1 MDLNS
6 TNFSHLRTIFLPK
19 KLKGIGH
26 RKQKAKVELLRHFY
40 FYFYVI
46 NFFWVCNVCCVH
58 PPWCPLTL
66 PMLVMSQGQQPRL
79 PPNCCW
85 SYHLHSINYHPMQQ
99 LCKKN
104 LPESVMMTI
113 LLRDM
118 KVLSPS
124 SLNEDIV
131 YDEQVSRKKKALN
144 KKVVP
149 SLHGLE
155 ESHYR
160 FHLAWM

>member
-1 MDLNS
+1 
-6 TNFSHLRTIFLPK
+6 
-19 KLKGIGH
+19 
-26 RKQKAKVELLRHFY
+26 
-40 FYFYVI
+40 
-46 NFFWVCNVCCVH
+46 
-58 PPWCPLTL
+58 
-66 PMLVMSQGQQPRL
+66 
-79 PPNCCW
+79 
-85 SYHLHSINYHPMQQ
+85 MQQ

-113 LLRDM
+113 VLRDI

-131 YDEQVSRKKKALN
+131 YDEQVSQKKKALN

-160 FHLAWM
+160 FHLA

>member
-6 TNFSHLRTIFLPK
+6 TNFSHLQTIFLPK
-19 KLKGIGH
+19 KIKGIGH
-26 RKQKAKVELLRHFY
+26 RIQKAQVELLRIFI
-40 FYFYVI
+40 FIFMLLFFFEFVI
-46 NFFWVCNVCCVH
+46 CCVH

-66 PMLVMSQGQQPRL
+66 PMLVMSQGRQPQL

-85 SYHLHSINYHPMQQ
+85 SYHLHSKNYHPMQQ

-104 LPESVMMTI
+104 LPESVVMTI
-113 LLRDM
+113 VLRDI

-131 YDEQVSRKKKALN
+131 YDEQVSQKKALN

-160 FHLAWM
+160 FHLA

>member
-1 MDLNS
+1 
-6 TNFSHLRTIFLPK
+6 
-19 KLKGIGH
+19 
-26 RKQKAKVELLRHFY
+26 
-40 FYFYVI
+40 
-46 NFFWVCNVCCVH
+46 
-58 PPWCPLTL
+58 
-66 PMLVMSQGQQPRL
+66 
-79 PPNCCW
+79 
-85 SYHLHSINYHPMQQ
+85 MQQ

-113 LLRDM
+113 VLRDI

-131 YDEQVSRKKKALN
+131 YDEQVSQKKALN

-160 FHLAWM
+160 FHLA

>member
-6 TNFSHLRTIFLPK
+6 TNFSHLWTIFLQK
-19 KLKGIGH
+19 KIKGIGH
-26 RKQKAKVELLRHFY
+26 RKQKVQVGLLWHFY
-40 FYFYVI
+40 FYFYLI
-46 NFFWVCNVCCVH
+46 IFLWVCNVCCVH

-66 PMLVMSQGQQPRL
+66 PMLVMSQGRQPRL

-85 SYHLHSINYHPMQQ
+85 SYHLHSKNYHPMQQ

-104 LPESVMMTI
+104 LPENVAMTI
-113 LLRDM
+113 VLRDI

-131 YDEQVSRKKKALN
+131 CDEQVSRKKKTLN
-144 KKVVP
+144 K
-149 SLHGLE
+149 
-155 ESHYR
+155 R
-160 FHLAWM
+160 